1 MSLRDGASN
10 TGQGE
15 PGPSPTTQ
23 GDGAKK
29 LKLKEPD
36 VFREERPR
44 LRGWLAQ
51 MKIYFTL
58 MGWAND
64 HDQEKITYT
73 TSLLIGDAETWITPY
88 IEIIEMADLGN
99 LSAIHRRT

>member
-15 PGPSPTTQ
+15 PRPNPTIQ
-23 GDGAKK
+23 VENAKK

-36 VFREERPR
+36 VFRGDRLK

-51 MKIYFTL
+51 MKI
-58 MGWAND
+58 
-64 HDQEKITYT
+64 
-73 TSLLIGDAETWITPY
+73 
-88 IEIIEMADLGN
+88 
-99 LSAIHRRT
+99 